1 MEVRETENPGWA
13 GSAHIATYCATKA
26 FDTVLAE
33 ALWAE
38 WREHGVDVLGLVL
51 GATDTPS
58 LRRLMAE
65 HGGDLG
71 ELANPVE
78 VALAGLDHLG
88 DGPTWSVGMPE
99 PTGPSPLD
107 GLSRRQAVEL
117 LSAGASAMY
126 GVQGP

>member
-1 MEVRETENPGWA
+1 MVLVSSFAGWA

-38 WREHGVDVLGLVL
+38 WKDHGVDVLGLVL

-58 LRRLMAE
+58 LRRLMDE

-71 ELANPVE
+71 ALADPAD
-78 VALAGLDHLG
+78 VALAGLDHLR
-88 DGPTWSVGMPE
+88 DGPTWSFGLPE
-99 PTGPSPLD
+99 PTGPTPL
-107 GLSRRQAVEL
+107 GTLSRRQAVEL
-117 LSAGASAMY
+117 LSEGTAAMY
-126 GVQGP
+126 GEQGT